1 MRSTSRGSRR
11 VWRSWLIVSMFT
23 VPFTLIAGVA
33 PALAEGQQKGYETG
47 PLDCGSTTYNV
58 YATGFGSAFRV
69 VETTGVLVFR
79 SGTLTNRDTGTAVTF
94 GQNGLKEGVVQMR
107 CTGVLVNPLYG
118 SSFDVVFYMSA
129 VP

>member
-1 MRSTSRGSRR
+1 M
-11 VWRSWLIVSMFT
+11 LT
-23 VPFTLIAGVA
+23 VPITLIAGAA
-33 PALAEGQQKGYETG
+33 PALGEGQQKGYETG

-79 SGTLTNRDTGTAVTF
+79 SGTLTNSDTGTAVTF
-94 GQNGLKEGVVQMR
+94 SQNGLKEGVVQMR
-107 CTGVLVNPLYG
+107 CTGTLLNPLYG
-118 SSFDVVFYMSA
+118 TRYDVVLYMSA

>member
-1 MRSTSRGSRR
+1 MLTAMIGLIGS
-11 VWRSWLIVSMFT
+11 
-23 VPFTLIAGVA
+23 AG

-47 PLDCGSTTYNV
+47 PLDCGSATYTV

-79 SGTLTNRDTGTAVTF
+79 SGTLTNRDTGVAVTF
-94 GQNGLKEGVVQMR
+94 GQNGLKDGVVQMR
-107 CTGVLVNPLYG
+107 CTGVLVNPLYRTTY
-118 SSFDVVFYMSA
+118 DVVFYMSA

>member
-33 PALAEGQQKGYETG
+33 PALAEGQQKGDETG
-47 PLDCGSTTYNV
+47 PLDCGSTTYTV

-69 VETTGVLVFR
+69 VESTGELVFR
-79 SGTLTNRDTGTAVTF
+79 AGTLTNSATGVEVTF
-94 GQNGLKEGVVQMR
+94 HQNGMKEGVVQMR
-107 CTGVLVNPLYG
+107 CAGVLVNPLYG
-118 SSFDVVFYMSA
+118 TT
-129 VP
+129 